1 MPLTK
6 GYSSKS
12 IGKNIAKEMKSGKPQ
27 KQSVAIAL
35 NVATKAAKAAG
46 KTPER
51 MRKPGAKGAPTK
63 ADFVASAK
71 TAKPMKAKK

>member
-1 MPLTK
+1 MIGGLRPPFLIKEITMPLTK

-46 KTPER
+46 KPS
-51 MRKPGAKGAPTK
+51 KAP
-63 ADFVASAK
+63 
-71 TAKPMKAKK
+71 AKPMKAKK

>member
-1 MPLTK
+1 MIGGLRPPFLFKEITMPLTK

-46 KTPER
+46 KPS
-51 MRKPGAKGAPTK
+51 KAPKK
-63 ADFVASAK
+63 A
-71 TAKPMKAKK
+71 MK